1 MHNPFYWWHVR
12 ITLVVSFGFSPQNFG
27 RMVGPMNDTLSFY
40 EGRFSGG
47 DTMRWW
53 VHRTPISYKRIVQTF
68 CAHRQQGRK
77 NFSRERHRSRPNH
90 LVKLS
95 LLFCFLGVPTL
106 MSRMLDAEELDFSF
120 GQTDSLT
127 HRLNVLLQDY
137 TDGFAVP
144 KELVQNA
151 DDAGATEV
159 RSLPV

>member
-1 MHNPFYWWHVR
+1 
-12 ITLVVSFGFSPQNFG
+12 
-27 RMVGPMNDTLSFY
+27 
-40 EGRFSGG
+40 
-47 DTMRWW
+47 
-53 VHRTPISYKRIVQTF
+53 
-68 CAHRQQGRK
+68 
-77 NFSRERHRSRPNH
+77 
-90 LVKLS
+90 
-95 LLFCFLGVPTL
+95 

-159 RSLPV
+159 STRGRRCEIVMWKLLPLWKGTSGENS

>member
-1 MHNPFYWWHVR
+1 
-12 ITLVVSFGFSPQNFG
+12 
-27 RMVGPMNDTLSFY
+27 MVGTLKPYLMQKNCLNFLQPTGS
-40 EGRFSGG
+40 R
-47 DTMRWW
+47 
-53 VHRTPISYKRIVQTF
+53 
-68 CAHRQQGRK
+68 RK
-77 NFSRERHRSRPNH
+77 NFRRERHRSRPSH

-95 LLFCFLGVPTL
+95 VLFCFLGVPTL

-159 RSLPV
+159 RCILV

>member
-1 MHNPFYWWHVR
+1 MHNHFNVY
-12 ITLVVSFGFSPQNFG
+12 
-27 RMVGPMNDTLSFY
+27 
-40 EGRFSGG
+40 
-47 DTMRWW
+47 
-53 VHRTPISYKRIVQTF
+53 
-68 CAHRQQGRK
+68 
-77 NFSRERHRSRPNH
+77 
-90 LVKLS
+90 
-95 LLFCFLGVPTL
+95 LGVPTL

-159 RSLPV
+159 CCLLRQTANAKTTSLSRSNFRNLGSVHM